1 VGRRP
6 AFLPVAGLCFLSI
19 LPRPMIHHPVVR
31 RRPRLP
37 GTLPAALWAVVLTL
51 SLTSCTQYATLR
63 QRIPPFAS
71 PAAGASHT
79 TAAASLEA
87 ALRTRGLEP
96 LDAIGQCIDVAYAA
110 SLALK
115 RNPADADALAAYNY
129 AMSRAFGA
137 LYNVRQDPWAEQLTF
152 PGKAGKWRVA
162 AKTDPRP
169 QWRNPSLYKFQPADE
184 FELSGRYVANRMLKP
199 GLGAPLIA
207 SYRTDVVR
215 HRDPFAPGKDVSYG
229 VTAVARFRGDLCEVS
244 FEDPLSIETVDFN
257 GHRFELAADFTAPL
271 AQTLVAADPRRMEL
285 ARFLNPGKF
294 SETARLAR
302 LQPYDPKK
310 IPIVCVH
317 GLKDSPATW
326 VPMVNALRAD
336 PYIRQHYQVWFYSYP
351 SGYPYPH
358 SAAIFRRQMDAI
370 KEVHP
375 DHKDV
380 VLIGHSMGGVISRS
394 LITTSDEIIWNQ
406 LIQRPPGQSGL
417 ERESEQLLRDALIF
431 QARDDVARAIFIAA
445 PHRGS
450 ELASIWVGRLGS
462 RLVRAPSTLLD
473 VGNQLK
479 NIMTLDPTAVTFHR
493 MPNSVDTLS
502 PNSRF
507 VRAINAIPT
516 DPDIP
521 FHSIMGDRGRGGNLD
536 RTRPVSSDGV
546 VPFWSSHL
554 EGARS
559 ERVVPSNHSAH
570 QNPQAIDEVRRIL
583 REHVG
588 R

>member
-1 VGRRP
+1 MRR
-6 AFLPVAGLCFLSI
+6 L
-19 LPRPMIHHPVVR
+19 MIHHSVVS
-31 RRPRLP
+31 RRPGVPLSL
-37 GTLPAALWAVVLTL
+37 TAALWAVALAV

-63 QRIPPFAS
+63 QRIPPFAA
-71 PAAGASHT
+71 PVAAGSSH
-79 TAAASLEA
+79 AIAASNLETT
-87 ALRTRGLEP
+87 LRSRGHEP
-96 LDAIGQCIDVAYAA
+96 LDAIGQCIDVAHAA

-115 RNPADADALAAYNY
+115 RNPADANALAAYNY

-137 LYNVRQDPWAEQLTF
+137 LYQVRQDPWAEQLTF

-162 AKTDPRP
+162 AKVDSRP
-169 QWRNPSLYKFQPADE
+169 QWRNPALYTFQPADE
-184 FELSGRYVANRMLKP
+184 FELSGKYVAQRMLKP

-207 SYRTDVVR
+207 SYRSDVVR
-215 HRDPFAPGKDVSYG
+215 NRDPFAPGKNISYS
-229 VTAVARFRGDLCEVS
+229 VTAVARFKGDLCEVS
-244 FEDPLSIETVDFN
+244 FEDPLSVETVDFQ
-257 GHRFELAADFTAPL
+257 GHTYDLAADFTAPL
-271 AQTLVAADPRRMEL
+271 ARTLVTANPRSMEL
-285 ARFLNPGKF
+285 ARFLNPGRF
-294 SETARLAR
+294 SDTARLAR

-336 PYIRQHYQVWFYSYP
+336 PTIRQHYQVWFFSYP

-358 SAAIFRRQMDAI
+358 SAAIFRRQLDAI

-394 LITTSDEIIWNQ
+394 LITTTNEKIWNE
-406 LIQRPPGQSGL
+406 IFSRPPGQSGL
-417 ERESEQLLRDALIF
+417 ERQSEQLLRDALIF
-431 QARDDVARAIFIAA
+431 QARDDVGRAIFIAA

-450 ELASIWVGRLGS
+450 ELASNWVGRIGS
-462 RLVRAPSTLLD
+462 RLVRAPTTLVD

-479 NIMTLDPTAVTFHR
+479 NIMTLDPTAVVFHR

-502 PNSRF
+502 PDNRF

-521 FHSIMGDRGRGGNLD
+521 FHSIMGDRGRGGHRD

-546 VPFWSSHL
+546 VPFWSSHM
-554 EGARS
+554 EGAQS
-559 ERVVPSNHSAH
+559 ELVVPSNHSAH

-583 REHVG
+583 KKHVG
-588 R
+588 Q